1 MTYSSWSLNIMSV
14 LIMVIGFA
22 QMNKNSMQTV
32 SMDPFIYAI
41 VLMGVGLIIV
51 IWIMHEI
58 RLSRSPPGYKNLI

>member
-1 MTYSSWSLNIMSV
+1 
-14 LIMVIGFA
+14 
-22 QMNKNSMQTV
+22 MQTV

>member
-22 QMNKNSMQTV
+22 QMNKNAMQTV

-41 VLMGVGLIIV
+41 VVMGMGMILVL
-51 IWIMHEI
+51 WIMHVI
-58 RLSRSPPGYKNLI
+58 RLSRSPHGIYVPF